1 MENTKYK
8 TYEEIV
14 SFVRK
19 DASEK
24 ELKRIREE
32 DELFINRK
40 WEKYVL
46 FLVNT
51 LSNRSGIDSSFR
63 PEWGGSALDSLII
76 QKAIG
81 FGIWGDEHEPFVEKN
96 KNILFND
103 ALRLVLR
110 VHSGFIREQNVIERI
125 NQFEES
131 LAEYGFNHVYGIVNN
146 KFYTKHGHHL
156 DKSEVY
162 IISENRITDEC
173 IAAVKNEN
181 VNESEDEK
189 SLLRKCLLVYM
200 TVFSGL

>member
-1 MENTKYK
+1 MENMKYK

-14 SFVRK
+14 SFVGK

-24 ELKRIREE
+24 ELERIREE
-32 DELFINRK
+32 NKLFINRK

-81 FGIWGDEHEPFVEKN
+81 FKIWGDEHEPFVERN
-96 KNILFND
+96 RNILFND

-110 VHSGFIREQNVIERI
+110 VHSGFIREQNVIKRI

-131 LAEYGFNHVYGIVNN
+131 LAEYGFNHVNGIVNN
-146 KFYTKHGHHL
+146 KFYIGYA
-156 DKSEVY
+156 S
-162 IISENRITDEC
+162 I
-173 IAAVKNEN
+173 
-181 VNESEDEK
+181 
-189 SLLRKCLLVYM
+189 
-200 TVFSGL
+200 

>member
-1 MENTKYK
+1 MENMKYK

-14 SFVRK
+14 SFVGK

-51 LSNRSGIDSSFR
+51 LSDRSGIDSSFR

-110 VHSGFIREQNVIERI
+110 VHSGFIREQDLTKRI

-131 LAEYGFNHVYGIVNN
+131 LEEYGFNHVNEIVKN
-146 KFYTKHGHHL
+146 KFFTKLGHHL

-189 SLLRKCLLVYM
+189 TLLRKCLLVYM

>member
-1 MENTKYK
+1 MENMKYK

-14 SFVRK
+14 SFVGK

-24 ELKRIREE
+24 ELERIREE
-32 DELFINRK
+32 NKLFINRK

-51 LSNRSGIDSSFR
+51 LSNRSGIDYSFR

-81 FGIWGDEHEPFVEKN
+81 FGIWGDEHEPFVERN
-96 KNILFND
+96 RNILFND

-110 VHSGFIREQNVIERI
+110 VHSQFIREQDLTKSI

-131 LAEYGFNHVYGIVNN
+131 LDEYGFNHVNGIVNN
-146 KFYTKHGHHL
+146 RFYTNHGRHN
-156 DKSEVY
+156 DKAEVY
-162 IISENRITDEC
+162 IISENRITDEY

-189 SLLRKCLLVYM
+189 SLLRECLLVYM

>member
-1 MENTKYK
+1 MENMKYK

-14 SFVRK
+14 SFVGK

-63 PEWGGSALDSLII
+63 PEWGGSALNSLII

-81 FGIWGDEHEPFVEKN
+81 FGIWGDEYEPFVEKN
-96 KNILFND
+96 KNIRFND

-131 LAEYGFNHVYGIVNN
+131 LAEYGFNHVNGIVNN
-146 KFYTKHGHHL
+146 KFYTKHGRHN

-181 VNESEDEK
+181 ANESEDEK